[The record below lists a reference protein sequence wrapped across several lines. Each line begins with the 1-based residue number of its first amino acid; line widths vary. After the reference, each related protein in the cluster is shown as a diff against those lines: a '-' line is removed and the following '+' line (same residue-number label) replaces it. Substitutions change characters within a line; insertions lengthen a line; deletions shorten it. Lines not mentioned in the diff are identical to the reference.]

1 MSYKKSFIQF
11 SIYKNLRDATMPIKD
26 DHFELDSHK
35 FPLFAEDLT
44 KLHSTLSKDTQFL
57 SQNEL
62 GEYSLL
68 IGVHNKSTIL

>member
-1 MSYKKSFIQF
+1 
-11 SIYKNLRDATMPIKD
+11 MPIKD

-44 KLHSTLSKDTQFL
+44 KIHSTLAKDTQFL

-62 GEYSLL
+62 GEYCLL
-68 IGVHNKSTIL
+68 IGVHNKSIILYDSFYTIILQIVLYYIFR